1 MTPTQQWIMGLA
13 LVYAVPSFI
22 SGVGVTLLF
31 VRRYEIRDAMAM
43 MPRFLSPKSALE
55 PHDFKTAGLAPADE
69 HQALLPGGLGLR

>member
-1 MTPTQQWIMGLA
+1 MTPTQEWIMGLA
-13 LVYAVPSFI
+13 LVYAIPSFI

-31 VRRYEIRDAMAM
+31 IRRHEIRDAMAM

-55 PHDFKTAGLAPADE
+55 PRDTAVLAPADE